1 MKRRVLC
8 VVAMLIAGVSAV
20 PAAAQDGLALAQRF
34 GALEAIRSISLS
46 PDGTKIAYVTPHP
59 TVGTAVYVADL
70 TTGAAP
76 VRIIASASKD
86 EQIYWCGWPTA
97 ARLVCRV
104 HVEFDLAGRWISVG
118 RAYALNA
125 DGSDA
130 KLLTAVNGKQLGID
144 STGGR
149 VLDWDVAGK
158 PGAVLMSRF
167 FVQETRA
174 GSIMAEQRQGLGVEE
189 VDTVTLKR
197 RNVESPRS
205 DAREYITDGH
215 GAVRIMGAMGSN
227 PDGYLNEYQSYF
239 YRKSGSREWL
249 PLSTVKLQDGYV
261 GGVSGFDPQ
270 AVDSIK
276 NVVYGFDD
284 NNGYAALFSIALDG
298 TQTRQLLVGR
308 DDVDVDGLVR
318 IGRSNRVVGASY
330 ATEKR
335 VVEYFDPD
343 LKKLA
348 GALSRSLP
356 GRPAIGFVDASSDE
370 NKLLMVA
377 ASDVDP
383 GRYYLFD
390 KTTRQLGEVLP
401 VRPELAGITLA
412 PMQPVTYPAADGTQV
427 PGYLTLPP
435 GSSGKGLPAI
445 VMPHGG
451 PGSRDEWGFD
461 WLVQFYAQRGYAVLQ
476 PNFRGSTGYGS
487 AWYRKNGFQ
496 SWRDAIG
503 DVNDA
508 GRWLVAQ
515 GIAAPDKLAI
525 VGWSYGGYAAL
536 QSQVLDPDLYKA
548 VVAIAPVTDL
558 ERLRAES
565 RGWSNFYLMDRY
577 IGRGP
582 HVRDGSP
589 AQNVA
594 AIRAPVLLFHGDRDQ
609 NVNIDHAR
617 MMAERLRGAGKP
629 VELVEFPGLAHSLTD
644 AAARTR
650 LLSESD
656 AFLRKSLGLPA
667 N

>member
-1 MKRRVLC
+1 MKRRVLG
-8 VVAMLIAGVSAV
+8 VVAVLMAGVSAV
-20 PAAAQDGLALAQRF
+20 PVAAQEGVALAQRF

-59 TVGTAVYVADL
+59 TVGTAVYIADL

-97 ARLVCRV
+97 ARLVCKV
-104 HVEFDLAGRWISVG
+104 SVDFNLAGRWIKVA

-130 KLLTAVNGKQLGID
+130 KLLTAVNSRQLGLD
-144 STGGR
+144 GSGGN
-149 VLDWDVAGK
+149 VLDWDVASK
-158 PGAVLMSRF
+158 PGAVLMSRYF
-167 FVQETRA
+167 IQEDRA
-174 GSIMAEQRQGLGVEE
+174 GSLKAEQRQGLGVEE

-197 RNVESPRS
+197 RNVEPARG

-215 GAVRIMGAMGSN
+215 GTVRILGTIASN
-227 PDGYLNEYQSYF
+227 PDGYIREEMSYF
-239 YRKSGSREWL
+239 YRKQGTREWL
-249 PLSTVKLQDGYV
+249 PLSKLKLGDTGGV
-261 GGVSGFDPQ
+261 GGFNPY
-270 AVDSIK
+270 AVDPAK

-284 NNGYAALFSIALDG
+284 HEGRAALFSIALDG
-298 TQTRQLLVGR
+298 TETRQLLLSR
-308 DDVDVDGLVR
+308 NDVDVDGLVR
-318 IGRSNRVVGASY
+318 IGRDNRVVGASY
-330 ATEKR
+330 ATEMR
-335 VVEYFDPD
+335 VVDYFDPE

-356 GRPAIGFVDASSDE
+356 GKPSIGFVDASSGE
-370 NKLLMVA
+370 TKLLMVA

-401 VRPELAGITLA
+401 VRPELAGIKLA
-412 PMQPVTYPAADGTQV
+412 PMKPVTYPAADGTQV

-536 QSQVLDPDLYKA
+536 QSQVLDPSLYKA
-548 VVAIAPVTDL
+548 VVAVAPVTDL
-558 ERLRAES
+558 ERLRA
-565 RGWSNFYLMDRY
+565 GAVGAYNQTLIQKF
-577 IGRGP
+577 IGQGP
-582 HVRDGSP
+582 HIKEGSP
-589 AQNVA
+589 AQNPGSFK
-594 AIRAPVLLFHGDRDQ
+594 APVLMFHGDRDL
-609 NVNIDHAR
+609 NVDIGQAR
-617 MMAERLRGAGKP
+617 FMAERLRGAGKP